1 MLARRLLDT
10 GPGTDWGGAEGASAM
25 RMSRFLPMLVGAA
38 ALMFAASEL
47 KADTDVKFALDW
59 KFEGPSAPYFVA
71 IDKGYYKAEGL
82 NVTVDTGPGSVA
94 GIARVAAGT
103 YPLGFF
109 DVNSLVK
116 FQDQNP
122 DKRVQAILMM
132 YNRPPFAIATTT
144 KTGISIPKD
153 LEGKV
158 LGAPAADG
166 AFAQWKA
173 FVKENG
179 IDASKVKIE
188 NIGFPVREPMLADGK
203 VDAIAGFS
211 FSMYYNLLQKGLKPE
226 DIKILLMA
234 DHGLVLYGNAVM
246 VNPDYAKANP
256 KVVEGFVRATIK
268 GALDTIK
275 DPDTAIKS
283 VMARNETADP
293 KIELDRL
300 KMSLR
305 DNFVTPWVKDNGF
318 GGVDMA
324 RLAKSIDQIA
334 LTYDFK
340 NRPKAEDIF
349 TDKYLPPTSER
360 KL

>member
-1 MLARRLLDT
+1 MHIAKFFGLLAAAAVAAL
-10 GPGTDWGGAEGASAM
+10 GAS
-25 RMSRFLPMLVGAA
+25 P
-38 ALMFAASEL
+38 AS
-47 KADTDVKFALDW
+47 AQTDVKFALDW
-59 KFEGPSAPYFVA
+59 KFEGPSAPYFVS

-82 NVTVDTGPGSVA
+82 NFTVDTGPGSVA

-122 DKRVQAILMM
+122 DKRVQAVLMM

-144 KTGISIPKD
+144 KTGISKPKD

-158 LGAPAADG
+158 PGPPAAEG

-173 FVKENG
+173 FVKKKG

-188 NIGFPVREPMLADGK
+188 NIGFPGREPMPPDGK

-246 VNPDYAKANP
+246 VNA
-256 KVVEGFVRATIK
+256 
-268 GALDTIK
+268 
-275 DPDTAIKS
+275 
-283 VMARNETADP
+283 
-293 KIELDRL
+293 
-300 KMSLR
+300 
-305 DNFVTPWVKDNGF
+305 
-318 GGVDMA
+318 
-324 RLAKSIDQIA
+324 
-334 LTYDFK
+334 
-340 NRPKAEDIF
+340 
-349 TDKYLPPTSER
+349 
-360 KL
+360 

>member
-1 MLARRLLDT
+1 
-10 GPGTDWGGAEGASAM
+10 
-25 RMSRFLPMLVGAA
+25 
-38 ALMFAASEL
+38 
-47 KADTDVKFALDW
+47 
-59 KFEGPSAPYFVA
+59 
-71 IDKGYYKAEGL
+71 
-82 NVTVDTGPGSVA
+82 
-94 GIARVAAGT
+94 
-103 YPLGFF
+103 
-109 DVNSLVK
+109 
-116 FQDQNP
+116 
-122 DKRVQAILMM
+122 
-132 YNRPPFAIATTT
+132 
-144 KTGISIPKD
+144 
-153 LEGKV
+153 
-158 LGAPAADG
+158 
-166 AFAQWKA
+166 
-173 FVKENG
+173 
-179 IDASKVKIE
+179 
-188 NIGFPVREPMLADGK
+188 MLADGK

-349 TDKYLPPTSER
+349 TDKYLPPASER